1 MGFANGYRYGQLSAA
16 DRVRYMDEF
25 AASGAKWFRMN
36 LENWSL
42 AEAQDVVAKARERG
56 FCVIGNLNAN
66 PSGTHWANPPDHQKW
81 ADAAVSTFVKPLI
94 NDVTV
99 WEIWNEPNIS
109 GFFNG
114 TSDAYADLLHTAY
127 VTIHAAQTWAVITT
141 AGLAPV
147 GNGTDPNNAVPY
159 WTRVYNWN
167 ARKGRS
173 GSVGLFDVMAHHA
186 YLYPE
191 DPTDHANDHD
201 WSGFYQAKLIHNLMV
216 SKGDGDKKVWGTETG
231 APSGCTYAQCITIDE
246 AARRI
251 TGVMDRWTV
260 EFGSFTGPL
269 MFHELQE
276 QPGVT
281 DIEHYFG
288 FMRGDWSHKEPL
300 WTNYKN
306 YAAT

>member
-56 FCVIGNLNAN
+56 FCVVGNLNAN
-66 PSGTHWANPPDHQKW
+66 PSGTHWANPPDHKKW

-99 WEIWNEPNIS
+99 WEIWNEPNI
-109 GFFNG
+109 GDFFNG
-114 TSDAYADLLHTAY
+114 TSDDYADLLHTAY
-127 VTIHAAQTWAVITT
+127 VAITPPSRGRWSRPPGSHRRAMAPTRTAPCRTGPVCTGGTPARGARAAPACSTCWRTT
-141 AGLAPV
+141 P
-147 GNGTDPNNAVPY
+147 TYPRIPRTMRT
-159 WTRVYNWN
+159 TRIG
-167 ARKGRS
+167 AASTRQ
-173 GSVGLFDVMAHHA
+173 AHPPPHGV
-186 YLYPE
+186 E
-191 DPTDHANDHD
+191 
-201 WSGFYQAKLIHNLMV
+201 
-216 SKGDGDKKVWGTETG
+216 GDGDRRCGEPETG
-231 APSGCTYAQCITIDE
+231 APSGCTFTQCITVEE
-246 AARRI
+246 AARRV
-251 TGVMDRWTV
+251 TGVMNRWTV
-260 EFGSFTGPL
+260 EWGAFTGPL
-269 MFHELQE
+269 MWHELQE

-300 WTNYKN
+300 WTAYKN